1 MTHLLRPVCRPEVPG
16 TDEWARGV
24 RQERRFQCHRGGHD
38 RDAHLTIMAPDESSS
53 ALAATR
59 YRVGA
64 LRTR

>member
-1 MTHLLRPVCRPEVPG
+1 VPG
-16 TDEWARGV
+16 TDEWARRV

-59 YRVGA
+59 YGVGA